1 MAKASHGTSSL
12 SCEAPRWAKLLAD
25 QAIRDRDVVPVE
37 TWPDTPRSEE
47 GEKEELLERMR
58 EAEMVVRAAELK
70 LIGKRQ
76 WIRWGEYFDGIPG
89 VGEYFRQ
96 LLRELPERHGP
107 QKATRKR
114 VELATAI
121 QEGIPC
127 MSGGLRLL
135 AFAQWRWENYYDR
148 FLPAWSVCTGVPGGA
163 CVFPQ
168 CGCR

>member
-1 MAKASHGTSSL
+1 MAGGSRGTLSL
-12 SCEAPRWAKLLAD
+12 SCEAPTWAKRLAD

-47 GEKEELLERMR
+47 GEKEELLEQMR
-58 EAEMVVRAAELK
+58 EAERVVHAAELG
-70 LIGKRQ
+70 LIGKRR

-107 QKATRKR
+107 QKATGKR

-121 QEGIPC
+121 KESVPC
-127 MSGGLRLL
+127 NSGGEWLL
-135 AFAQWRWENYYDR
+135 PLAIWRWQDHDPR
-148 FLPAWSVCTGVPGGA
+148 FAAARTVCTGVPGGA
-163 CVFPQ
+163 YLFTVR
-168 CGCR
+168 GR